1 MKQQIHVFKKVEEA
15 RSFAEELEAK
25 GWTTKIDEV
34 EGVVI
39 YDQGDPE
46 DASLLYDARSK
57 RWVVLATKGS

>member
-1 MKQQIHVFKKVEEA
+1 MKQQIHVFKKAGEA

-25 GWTTKIDEV
+25 GWTTKLEEV

-39 YDQGDPE
+39 YDQGNPE

-57 RWVVLATKGS
+57 RWVVRAAK